1 MSDEKFKVVE
11 KHYIEV
17 NPSAWRKFWIGI
29 LSGIG
34 WGVGVT
40 LGTAAIIIIVGYF
53 VSRIDWVP
61 IIGQFLQNTVDSA
74 QQKPTTR

>member
-1 MSDEKFKVVE
+1 MSNDNIKVIE

-17 NPSAWRKFWIGI
+17 NPSAKHKFLLGI
-29 LSGIG
+29 LQGLG

-40 LGTAAIIIIVGYF
+40 LGTATVIILVGYF

-61 IIGQFLQNTVDSA
+61 IIGQVLQNIVDSA
-74 QQKPTTR
+74 QQNPTRR